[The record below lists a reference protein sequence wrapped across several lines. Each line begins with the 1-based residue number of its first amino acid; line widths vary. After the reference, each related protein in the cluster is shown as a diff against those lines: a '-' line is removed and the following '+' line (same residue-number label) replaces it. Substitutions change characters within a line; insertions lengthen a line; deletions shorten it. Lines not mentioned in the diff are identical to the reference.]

1 MGCCLDITNS
11 PTPEP
16 TKAPTCPDYSS
27 NPDPCSKYTQECC
40 PTDIC
45 TFSTSAICQ
54 SEGGPNCCQII
65 TPKPTTAEPT
75 TLRPTTA
82 EPTTAEPT
90 TSEPTGKPTTV
101 EPTTAEPTTA
111 EPTTSEP
118 TPRATTAE
126 PTDRPTTTTAKPT
139 TAEPTTAE
147 PTIKTTTEEPT
158 WPTPRPTLK
167 SAMKWEMIHPQYSGS
182 DGELLWHV
190 YYGDFSDDERFDQ
203 FRADEKWDA
212 QEIRPVLMSD
222 TKFKA
227 YTNGNQLLDED
238 DKIITNAG
246 HSSPSSTSYG
256 LWLILTSIAMIVIF
270 ACWYKSSLI
279 SSSSKG
285 ERTALLHERPVQYN

>member
-1 MGCCLDITNS
+1 MG
-11 PTPEP
+11 
-16 TKAPTCPDYSS
+16 
-27 NPDPCSKYTQECC
+27 
-40 PTDIC
+40 
-45 TFSTSAICQ
+45 
-54 SEGGPNCCQII
+54 
-65 TPKPTTAEPT
+65 PTTS
-75 TLRPTTA
+75 TA
-82 EPTTAEPT
+82 KPTTAEPT
-90 TSEPTGKPTTV
+90 TSEPTSSTAERTTS
-101 EPTTAEPTTA
+101 TAEPTTPQ
-111 EPTTSEP
+111 PTSGS
-118 TPRATTAE
+118 
-126 PTDRPTTTTAKPT
+126 
-139 TAEPTTAE
+139 
-147 PTIKTTTEEPT
+147 

-279 SSSSKG
+279 S
-285 ERTALLHERPVQYN
+285 